1 MGAVEHPQKRRG
13 SPQRG
18 SPIPPAGC
26 DHDYPVLLL
35 AADEGRRR
43 GFCLGCRSVGA
54 VRESPRA
61 AQLALIDAVRDHDR
75 ARGRRG
81 RLYGA

>member
-18 SPIPPAGC
+18 SPIPPARC

-35 AADEGRRR
+35 ATEDVGRRR
-43 GFCLGCRSVGA
+43 GFCLGCQSVGPP
-54 VRESPRA
+54 RESPRA
-61 AQLALIDAVRDHDR
+61 AQLALIDPCT
-75 ARGRRG
+75 
-81 RLYGA
+81 